1 VVEVVQVIIMEVK
14 QVMLVV
20 LVEDRLFMMHQV
32 LNVLQVMLVD
42 LIHPKEIKAVQV

>member
-1 VVEVVQVIIMEVK
+1 MEGVQVLTTEVK

-32 LNVLQVMLVD
+32 LKLIQVMLVD
-42 LIHPKEIKAVQV
+42 LIHLKEI